1 MRLLNAMVFVGLG
14 TALAAASASAQGR
27 PLPVQR
33 PPARAQQGSA
43 GPVTPPPAEQ
53 RAERHGGGER
63 WEYGRAPIRY
73 SYLPAM
79 ILGGGQVYA
88 NFGYGYERVLREC
101 AMAPALPSYGAQQV
115 TPAQPTPPAYSQP
128 EYTQPVPRAQTSSQA
143 MIAQSQGNAA
153 GVPTVSPVMH
163 AGMPTQMADNACW
176 TKAANGRV
184 VVRR

>member
-1 MRLLNAMVFVGLG
+1 MRLLNALVIVGLG
-14 TALAAASASAQGR
+14 TTFATASAAAQGR
-27 PLPVQR
+27 PLPAQR

-43 GPVTPPPAEQ
+43 GPVTPPPGERRGEQ
-53 RAERHGGGER
+53 RGGGER
-63 WEYGRAPIRY
+63 WNYDRAPVRY
-73 SYLPAM
+73 AYLPAM

-101 AMAPALPSYGAQQV
+101 TAAPALPSYGAQQ
-115 TPAQPTPPAYSQP
+115 PTPPAYTQP

-153 GVPTVSPVMH
+153 GVPSASPVMH
-163 AGMPTQMADNACW
+163 MGMPTPVAANACW